1 MLFRSTEH
9 FYKCTDEILMGLGSM
24 YAGGGEFTVN
34 IDKVGG
40 EGTAV
45 FADKAIRAL
54 CRK

>member
-1 MLFRSTEH
+1 MRFCWDLAL
-9 FYKCTDEILMGLGSM
+9 CTQ
-24 YAGGGEFTVN
+24 AAGEFTTN